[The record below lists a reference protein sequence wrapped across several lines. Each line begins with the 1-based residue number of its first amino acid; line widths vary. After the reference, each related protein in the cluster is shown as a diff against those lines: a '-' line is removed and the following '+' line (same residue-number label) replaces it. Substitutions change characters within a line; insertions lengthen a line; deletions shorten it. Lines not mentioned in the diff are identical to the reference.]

1 MIHQRNRDFIIIFKD
16 EKVATENFQ
25 INRKRNFAKPT
36 ASKIQTTKKYHK
48 YYRQNKNKIKHSNFS
63 VNINIY

>member
-1 MIHQRNRDFIIIFKD
+1 MSHQRNRDFIITFKD

-36 ASKIQTTKKYHK
+36 TASK
-48 YYRQNKNKIKHSNFS
+48 RQQESIINTIDKIRIKSNAIIS
-63 VNINIY
+63 Q

>member
-25 INRKRNFAKPT
+25 INRKRNFANPTT
-36 ASKIQTTKKYHK
+36 ASK
-48 YYRQNKNKIKHSNFS
+48 RQQESIINTIDKIRIKSNAVIS
-63 VNINIY
+63 Q